1 MKRKSLL
8 FVMASVCLFSC
19 QQQEELQDPS
29 KGVIDFSTS
38 IDQSIN
44 KALTRNSSSLTLP
57 LKNNFAAGDVISMSV
72 AEQDYHPFAIGMDS
86 QTWNEAGTDS
96 ETVTFYAHYPELT
109 DEAATT
115 RSLSSRYREIKG
127 GLEYLF
133 GTAQANKGSKNVA
146 LAFKRMT
153 TPVVLLDENNQP
165 YEGRAIVKLFLKNKG
180 VQDLFS
186 GKIEADP
193 NAKPEY
199 IDIRKVSEG
208 ILTNLIPQIIKAGEK
223 IGTVILEDGK
233 EEPIIAEEDITI
245 EAGTPVAVKMYARR
259 GIIDERTPLFR

>member
-1 MKRKSLL
+1 MDKDNSQEPMITSNSPSLEKGREKVYYSSNPAFYVGIDCIIFGFYEGEISLL
-8 FVMASVCLFSC
+8 L
-19 QQQEELQDPS
+19 L
-29 KGVIDFSTS
+29 K
-38 IDQSIN
+38 
-44 KALTRNSSSLTLP
+44 RNFEP
-57 LKNNFAAGDVISMSV
+57 AMSV

-146 LAFKRMT
+146 LSFKRMT

-165 YEGRAIVKLFLKNKG
+165 YEVRAIVKLFLKNKG

-208 ILTNLIPQIIKAGEK
+208 ILTNLIPQFIKAGEK

>member
-29 KGVIDFSTS
+29 KEVIDFSTS

-44 KALTRNSSSLTLP
+44 NALTRNSSSLTLP
-57 LKNNFAAGDVISMSV
+57 LK
-72 AEQDYHPFAIGMDS
+72 
-86 QTWNEAGTDS
+86 
-96 ETVTFYAHYPELT
+96 
-109 DEAATT
+109 
-115 RSLSSRYREIKG
+115 LSSRYREIKG

>member
-29 KGVIDFSTS
+29 KEVIDFSTS

-44 KALTRNSSSLTLP
+44 NALTRNSSSLTLP

-193 NAKPEY
+193 NA
-199 IDIRKVSEG
+199 
-208 ILTNLIPQIIKAGEK
+208 
-223 IGTVILEDGK
+223 TVILEDGK

>member
-1 MKRKSLL
+1 M
-8 FVMASVCLFSC
+8 
-19 QQQEELQDPS
+19 
-29 KGVIDFSTS
+29 
-38 IDQSIN
+38 
-44 KALTRNSSSLTLP
+44 
-57 LKNNFAAGDVISMSV
+57 
-72 AEQDYHPFAIGMDS
+72 
-86 QTWNEAGTDS
+86 
-96 ETVTFYAHYPELT
+96 T

-133 GTAQANKGSKNVA
+133 GTAQTNKGSKNVA
-146 LAFKRMT
+146 LSFKRMT

-208 ILTNLIPQIIKAGEK
+208 ILTNLIPQLIKAGEK

-245 EAGTPVAVKMYARR
+245 EAGSPVAVKMYARR

>member
-1 MKRKSLL
+1 MIPRLAYIFTATGVPASM
-8 FVMASVCLFSC
+8 VM
-19 QQQEELQDPS
+19 
-29 KGVIDFSTS
+29 
-38 IDQSIN
+38 
-44 KALTRNSSSLTLP
+44 SSSAMIGSSLP
-57 LKNNFAAGDVISMSV
+57 
-72 AEQDYHPFAIGMDS
+72 
-86 QTWNEAGTDS
+86 
-96 ETVTFYAHYPELT
+96 
-109 DEAATT
+109 
-115 RSLSSRYREIKG
+115 SSRITVPIFSPAFMICEIKG

-208 ILTNLIPQIIKAGEK
+208 ITFYSLVLSEGILTNLIPQIIKAGEK

-259 GIIDERTPLFR
+259 GIIDERTTLFR

>member
-29 KGVIDFSTS
+29 KEVIDFSTS

-44 KALTRNSSSLTLP
+44 NALTRNSSSLTLP

-133 GTAQANKGSKNVA
+133 GTAQANKG
-146 LAFKRMT
+146 
-153 TPVVLLDENNQP
+153 
-165 YEGRAIVKLFLKNKG
+165 

>member
-29 KGVIDFSTS
+29 KEVIDFSTS

-44 KALTRNSSSLTLP
+44 NALTRNSSSLTLP

-109 DEAATT
+109 GEAATT

-133 GTAQANKGSKNVA
+133 GTAQANKGARNVA
-146 LAFKRMT
+146 LTFKRMT

-165 YEGRAIVKLFLKNKG
+165 YEGRAIVKLFLKNECPTG
-180 VQDLFS
+180 
-186 GKIEADP
+186 IHRY
-193 NAKPEY
+193 PES
-199 IDIRKVSEG
+199 I
-208 ILTNLIPQIIKAGEK
+208 
-223 IGTVILEDGK
+223 
-233 EEPIIAEEDITI
+233 
-245 EAGTPVAVKMYARR
+245 
-259 GIIDERTPLFR
+259 

>member
-8 FVMASVCLFSC
+8 FMMASVCLFSC

-29 KGVIDFSTS
+29 NEVIDFSTS

-44 KALTRNSSSLTLP
+44 KALTRNSSSLSLP
-57 LKNNFAAGDVISMSV
+57 LKNGFAAGDVVSMSV
-72 AEQDYHPFAIGMDS
+72 AEQDYHPFAIGMNS
-86 QTWNEAGTDS
+86 QTWNEVGADS
-96 ETVTFYAHYPELT
+96 QTVTFYAHYPELVG
-109 DEAATT
+109 EAAST

-133 GTAQANKGSKNVA
+133 GTAQASKGSRNVA
-146 LAFKRMT
+146 LTFKRMT

-165 YEGRAIVKLFLKNKG
+165 YEGKAIVKLFLKNKG

-186 GKIEADP
+186 GKIEVDP

-199 IDIRKVSEG
+199 IDIRKISEG
-208 ILTNLIPQIIKAGEK
+208 VLTNLIPQLIKAGEK
-223 IGTVILEDGK
+223 IGTVILDGK
-233 EEPIIAEEDITI
+233 EEPIIADEDITI
-245 EAGTPVAVKMYARR
+245 EAGTPVAVKMYARH

>member
-29 KGVIDFSTS
+29 KEVIDFSTS

-44 KALTRNSSSLTLP
+44 NALTRNSSSLTLP

-133 GTAQANKGSKNVA
+133 GTAQANKGSK
-146 LAFKRMT
+146 KCCSCIQ
-153 TPVVLLDENNQP
+153 ENDN
-165 YEGRAIVKLFLKNKG
+165 
-180 VQDLFS
+180 
-186 GKIEADP
+186 
-193 NAKPEY
+193 
-199 IDIRKVSEG
+199 
-208 ILTNLIPQIIKAGEK
+208 
-223 IGTVILEDGK
+223 
-233 EEPIIAEEDITI
+233 
-245 EAGTPVAVKMYARR
+245 ARR
-259 GIIDERTPLFR
+259 SARREQPAVRR

>member
-29 KGVIDFSTS
+29 KEVIDFSTS

-44 KALTRNSSSLTLP
+44 NALTRNSSSLTLP

-133 GTAQANKGSKNVA
+133 GTAHPTS
-146 LAFKRMT
+146 FS
-153 TPVVLLDENNQP
+153 
-165 YEGRAIVKLFLKNKG
+165 RA
-180 VQDLFS
+180 
-186 GKIEADP
+186 A
-193 NAKPEY
+193 
-199 IDIRKVSEG
+199 
-208 ILTNLIPQIIKAGEK
+208 
-223 IGTVILEDGK
+223 
-233 EEPIIAEEDITI
+233 
-245 EAGTPVAVKMYARR
+245 
-259 GIIDERTPLFR
+259 

>member
-1 MKRKSLL
+1 
-8 FVMASVCLFSC
+8 MARIAKPKK
-19 QQQEELQDPS
+19 E
-29 KGVIDFSTS
+29 
-38 IDQSIN
+38 
-44 KALTRNSSSLTLP
+44 
-57 LKNNFAAGDVISMSV
+57 ISMEEALWKSADKLRGSV
-72 AEQDYHPFAIGMDS
+72 EPAEYKH
-86 QTWNEAGTDS
+86 
-96 ETVTFYAHYPELT
+96 
-109 DEAATT
+109 
-115 RSLSSRYREIKG
+115 
-127 GLEYLF
+127 
-133 GTAQANKGSKNVA
+133 
-146 LAFKRMT
+146 
-153 TPVVLLDENNQP
+153 VVLSLFFLKFASDKFEECRNKIIADENNQP

-208 ILTNLIPQIIKAGEK
+208 ILTNLIPQLIKAGEK

>member
-1 MKRKSLL
+1 MLL
-8 FVMASVCLFSC
+8 LV
-19 QQQEELQDPS
+19 
-29 KGVIDFSTS
+29 
-38 IDQSIN
+38 
-44 KALTRNSSSLTLP
+44 TLP

-109 DEAATT
+109 GEAATT

-133 GTAQANKGSKNVA
+133 GTAQANKGARNVA
-146 LAFKRMT
+146 LTFKRMT

-186 GKIEADP
+186 GKIEVAP

-223 IGTVILEDGK
+223 IGTVILDGK
-233 EEPIIAEEDITI
+233 EEPIIADEDITI
-245 EAGTPVAVKMYARR
+245 EAGTPVAVRMYARR

>member
-29 KGVIDFSTS
+29 NGVIDFSTS

-44 KALTRNSSSLTLP
+44 NALTRNSSSLTLP

-208 ILTNLIPQIIKAGEK
+208 ILTNLIPQLIKAGEK

>member
-1 MKRKSLL
+1 
-8 FVMASVCLFSC
+8 MASVCLFSC

-29 KGVIDFSTS
+29 NGVIDFSTS

-44 KALTRNSSSLTLP
+44 NALTRNSSSLTLP
-57 LKNNFAAGDVISMSV
+57 LKSNFAAGDVISMSV

-133 GTAQANKGSKNVA
+133 GTAQANKGSKSVA

-153 TPVVLLDENNQP
+153 TPVV
-165 YEGRAIVKLFLKNKG
+165 LFLKNKG

>member
-1 MKRKSLL
+1 
-8 FVMASVCLFSC
+8 
-19 QQQEELQDPS
+19 
-29 KGVIDFSTS
+29 
-38 IDQSIN
+38 
-44 KALTRNSSSLTLP
+44 
-57 LKNNFAAGDVISMSV
+57 
-72 AEQDYHPFAIGMDS
+72 MDS

-109 DEAATT
+109 GEAATT

-133 GTAQANKGSKNVA
+133 GTAQANKGARNVA
-146 LAFKRMT
+146 LTFKRMT

-186 GKIEADP
+186 GKIEVAP

-223 IGTVILEDGK
+223 IGTVILDGK
-233 EEPIIAEEDITI
+233 EEPIIADEDITI
-245 EAGTPVAVKMYARR
+245 EAGTPVAVRMYARR

>member
-1 MKRKSLL
+1 
-8 FVMASVCLFSC
+8 MASVCLFSC

-29 KGVIDFSTS
+29 NGVIDFSTS

-44 KALTRNSSSLTLP
+44 NALTRNSSSLTLP
-57 LKNNFAAGDVISMSV
+57 LKSNFAAGDVISMSV
-72 AEQDYHPFAIGMDS
+72 AEQD
-86 QTWNEAGTDS
+86 
-96 ETVTFYAHYPELT
+96 YPELT

-208 ILTNLIPQIIKAGEK
+208 ILTNLIPQLIKAGEK

>member
-1 MKRKSLL
+1 
-8 FVMASVCLFSC
+8 
-19 QQQEELQDPS
+19 
-29 KGVIDFSTS
+29 
-38 IDQSIN
+38 
-44 KALTRNSSSLTLP
+44 
-57 LKNNFAAGDVISMSV
+57 
-72 AEQDYHPFAIGMDS
+72 MD
-86 QTWNEAGTDS
+86 EAGTDS

-146 LAFKRMT
+146 LSFKRMT

-208 ILTNLIPQIIKAGEK
+208 ILTNLIPQFIKAGEK

>member
-1 MKRKSLL
+1 
-8 FVMASVCLFSC
+8 MASVCLFSC
-19 QQQEELQDPS
+19 QQQDELQDPS
-29 KGVIDFSTS
+29 KEGIHFLTTVDNES
-38 IDQSIN
+38 ITD
-44 KALTRNSSSLTLP
+44 AVTRSSSNLSLP
-57 LKNNFAAGDVISMSV
+57 LKSSFSAGDVISMSV
-72 AEQDYHPFAIGMDS
+72 SEQEYQPFTLGVDNQNWSETA
-86 QTWNEAGTDS
+86 TDS
-96 ETVTFYAHYPELT
+96 EAVTFYAHYPELSG
-109 DEAATT
+109 DVTT
-115 RSLSSRYREIKG
+115 RSLFSRYRDIKG

-146 LAFKRMT
+146 LSFKRMT

-208 ILTNLIPQIIKAGEK
+208 ILTNLIPQFIKAGEK

>member
-29 KGVIDFSTS
+29 KEVIDFSTS

-44 KALTRNSSSLTLP
+44 NALTRNSSSLTLP

-180 VQDLFS
+180 VLDDRVLLAVAAQNDALTQLVHV
-186 GKIEADP
+186 INMVHPLAVYTLEQADTLQLP
-193 NAKPEY
+193 HKQHHPPHY
-199 IDIRKVSEG
+199 
-208 ILTNLIPQIIKAGEK
+208 L
-223 IGTVILEDGK
+223 
-233 EEPIIAEEDITI
+233 
-245 EAGTPVAVKMYARR
+245 Y
-259 GIIDERTPLFR
+259 